1 MASPVFNSFLVV
13 SSLEKVVYFEG
24 DCTIE
29 GCVRISERVSKE
41 DVLFEDFFRDKQSIT
56 NCLRAHKK
64 FILGTVSV
72 DGFKDESYRVIQHSV
87 LGHVGGVVGLLNESK
102 LKMGRKFIL

>member
-1 MASPVFNSFLVV
+1 MASPVFNTFLVV
-13 SSLEKVVYFEG
+13 SSAEEVVYFKG

-29 GCVRISERVSKE
+29 GCIRISESVSKE
-41 DVLFEDFFRDKQSIT
+41 DVLFEDFFRNKQSIR

-64 FILGTVSV
+64 FILGRVSV
-72 DGFKDESYRVIQHSV
+72 TGFKDESYRVIKHSV

-102 LKMGRKFIL
+102 LKMGGKFIL

>member
-13 SSLEKVVYFEG
+13 SSTEKIVYFEG

-29 GCVRISERVSKE
+29 GCIRISERVSKE

-56 NCLRAHKK
+56 NCLGAHKK

-72 DGFKDESYRVIQHSV
+72 DGFKDESY
-87 LGHVGGVVGLLNESK
+87 
-102 LKMGRKFIL
+102 